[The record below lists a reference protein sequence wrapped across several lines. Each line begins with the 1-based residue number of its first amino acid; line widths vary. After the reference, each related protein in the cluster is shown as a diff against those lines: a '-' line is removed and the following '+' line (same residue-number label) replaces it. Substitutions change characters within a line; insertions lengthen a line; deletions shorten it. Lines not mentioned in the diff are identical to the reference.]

1 MQLNNSNIDKTVAD
15 IQNFFERAEISKRDR
30 IKINLIAEET
40 LLRFQEKFGETQE
53 FTIKTRQCFGT
64 PKVIIRLKGKPFNP
78 LETEDEIFSAETMR
92 NLLNYETA
100 GTSYSYG
107 NGHNEIVIFS
117 KKEKVPIKIP
127 GGSITIA
134 ILLAVVC
141 SFFFIYL
148 PSSFQNFIIQNVTT
162 PILNTLMK
170 LIVGVTIPIIFI
182 SVVSSICIVD
192 NITTL
197 NDIGMKIIKRFIFI
211 MVFIVIVSIFVGAAC
226 FKNISIEGNSN
237 LLIDEIITL
246 MLSVVPDSLF
256 KPFIEGNVLQII
268 VIAFAFGACVVVLDK
283 QALNLK
289 NFITELKNVLFRI
302 MEWTVKIIPFTIF
315 LSVFKTIATTSFESI
330 FVIWKAVAM
339 SYITYF
345 SVGAFMIL
353 YIKFKY
359 NMGIKEFFKKN
370 APVFITATS
379 MASGTA
385 SMMKNYDVCKKNL
398 KIDPNFCDFWI
409 PLSHTLFSP
418 GIVISMVVCAFMG
431 SIVSEAT
438 VSISQLLSI
447 AFLTVQLSIVTPK
460 VYGGNIASFTILLSQ
475 LGFSAEAIGPMMIV
489 DMFTVNLSALFGMI
503 VRNCEIFD
511 LSHKVNFS
519 NSQNT

>member
-1 MQLNNSNIDKTVAD
+1 
-15 IQNFFERAEISKRDR
+15 
-30 IKINLIAEET
+30 
-40 LLRFQEKFGETQE
+40 
-53 FTIKTRQCFGT
+53 
-64 PKVIIRLKGKPFNP
+64 
-78 LETEDEIFSAETMR
+78 
-92 NLLNYETA
+92 
-100 GTSYSYG
+100 
-107 NGHNEIVIFS
+107 
-117 KKEKVPIKIP
+117 
-127 GGSITIA
+127 
-134 ILLAVVC
+134 
-141 SFFFIYL
+141 
-148 PSSFQNFIIQNVTT
+148 
-162 PILNTLMK
+162 
-170 LIVGVTIPIIFI
+170 
-182 SVVSSICIVD
+182 
-192 NITTL
+192 
-197 NDIGMKIIKRFIFI
+197 
-211 MVFIVIVSIFVGAAC
+211 
-226 FKNISIEGNSN
+226 
-237 LLIDEIITL
+237 
-246 MLSVVPDSLF
+246 
-256 KPFIEGNVLQII
+256 
-268 VIAFAFGACVVVLDK
+268 
-283 QALNLK
+283 
-289 NFITELKNVLFRI
+289 
-302 MEWTVKIIPFTIF
+302 
-315 LSVFKTIATTSFESI
+315 
-330 FVIWKAVAM
+330 M

-345 SVGAFMIL
+345 SVGAFMML

-431 SIVSEAT
+431 SIISEAT

-460 VYGGNIASFTILLSQ
+460 VYGGNIASFSILLSQ

-511 LSHKVNFS
+511 LSHKVNFT

>member
-15 IQNFFERAEISKRDR
+15 IQNFFERAEIPKRDR

-134 ILLAVVC
+134 ILLAIVC
-141 SFFFIYL
+141 SFIFIYL

-192 NITTL
+192 NIATL

-211 MVFIVIVSIFVGAAC
+211 MIFIVIVSIFVGAAC

-289 NFITELKNVLFRI
+289 NFITELKNVL
-302 MEWTVKIIPFTIF
+302 
-315 LSVFKTIATTSFESI
+315 
-330 FVIWKAVAM
+330 
-339 SYITYF
+339 
-345 SVGAFMIL
+345 
-353 YIKFKY
+353 
-359 NMGIKEFFKKN
+359 
-370 APVFITATS
+370 
-379 MASGTA
+379 
-385 SMMKNYDVCKKNL
+385 
-398 KIDPNFCDFWI
+398 
-409 PLSHTLFSP
+409 
-418 GIVISMVVCAFMG
+418 
-431 SIVSEAT
+431 
-438 VSISQLLSI
+438 
-447 AFLTVQLSIVTPK
+447 
-460 VYGGNIASFTILLSQ
+460 
-475 LGFSAEAIGPMMIV
+475 
-489 DMFTVNLSALFGMI
+489 
-503 VRNCEIFD
+503 
-511 LSHKVNFS
+511 
-519 NSQNT
+519 